1 MKLFLTILLSIVVF
15 MLKSQPVFEFASK
28 KDYPLLGA
36 GLCLSVGSFVTEKRT
51 APLTVNEL
59 PQLTIE
65 RIPSFDRGATENWSP
80 AAAKISDIGLLM
92 CVGTPALLLLSG
104 EARGEAGIVALMG
117 AETLLLTSSLTLF
130 TKNMTARKRPYVYN
144 NNLSEEIRTG
154 KDSKKSFFSGHTSLA
169 FASVVFTS
177 SVFSEYYPN
186 SKAKP
191 FVWGSGLALAGG
203 VGYLRYRAGKHFPSD
218 IIAGAVVGSAIGYLV
233 PRIHRFKTKQS
244 PSKTA
249 FTVRFV
255 LPLG

>member
-1 MKLFLTILLSIVVF
+1 MKLFFSFLLLIMVLL
-15 MLKSQPVFEFASK
+15 LKSQPVFEFTPQ
-28 KDYPLLGA
+28 KDYTLLGGGIA
-36 GLCLSVGSFVTEKRT
+36 FSVGSIVTEKRAT
-51 APLTVNEL
+51 PLSVYEL
-59 PQLTIE
+59 PQLTTD
-65 RIPSFDRGATENWSP
+65 RIPSFDKRATKNWSP
-80 AAAKISDIGLLM
+80 TAARISDIGLLM
-92 CVGTPALLLLSG
+92 CVGSPVLLLLSS
-104 EARGEAGIVALMG
+104 EARGEAGIVTLMG

-130 TKNMTARKRPYVYN
+130 TKNITARKRPYVYN
-144 NNLSEEIRTG
+144 SDLSDELRTG

-191 FVWGSGLALAGG
+191 FVWASGLALAGS

-218 IIAGAVVGSAIGYLV
+218 ILAGAVVGSAVGFFV

-244 PSKTA
+244 SSKTA

-255 LPLG
+255 VAL